1 MTLRSISYRFLALAV
16 ALFILSGCG
25 DSGDS
30 KAPSASIPGK
40 KADKENSKPDSGY
53 DIDMRK
59 PEEES
64 PAKVKENLF
73 PEVVI
78 STSYGDITLRLNADK
93 APRTVDNFL
102 ANYVD
107 RGSYDNTIVHYVEP
121 GSMVLMGG
129 FDDKGEPI
137 ETRTPIFN
145 EADNGLKNTKGTI
158 AMTRMPDYVHSA
170 TSQFFIN
177 VGDNP
182 DFDYVESEEDDI
194 NGYCVFGEVVEGMDV
209 VQKIAEAALTGED
222 DSFPSSPA
230 EAVIVKTVDRI
241 NPMMKR

>member
-16 ALFILSGCG
+16 ALFILTGCG
-25 DSGDS
+25 GSSDS

-40 KADKENSKPDSGY
+40 KTDKEKTKQDSGY
-53 DIDMRK
+53 NVDMLDPQK
-59 PEEES
+59 ES
-64 PAKVKENLF
+64 PAQVKENLF

-129 FDDKGEPI
+129 FDDKLEPI
-137 ETRTPIFN
+137 GTRTPIFN

-177 VGDNP
+177 VKDNSAL
-182 DFDYVESEEDDI
+182 DYVESEEDDI

-209 VQKIAEAALTGED
+209 VEKIAAAEKANAPRTRRAKVAAGGGGE
-222 DSFPSSPA
+222 
-230 EAVIVKTVDRI
+230 VWGLC
-241 NPMMKR
+241 